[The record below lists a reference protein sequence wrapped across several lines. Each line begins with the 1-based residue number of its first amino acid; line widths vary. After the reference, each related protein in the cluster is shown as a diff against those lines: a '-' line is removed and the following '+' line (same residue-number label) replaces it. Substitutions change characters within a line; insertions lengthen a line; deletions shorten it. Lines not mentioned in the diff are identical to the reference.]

1 MKIIANTS
9 GHDPSY
15 IVEVTLDELAR
26 IGGYEG
32 RYDERFKALSP
43 GLGPLPAGT
52 QIAVADGDALRRAA
66 TLDHKARHVAKEMRL
81 MASLLDPSPPLKVGE
96 PDSV

>member
-1 MKIIANTS
+1 MKIIANTG

-15 IVEVTLDELAR
+15 LVEVTAQELA
-26 IGGYEG
+26 IMGGYEG
-32 RYDERFKALSP
+32 RYDERFKALNP

-52 QIAVADGDALRRAA
+52 QIAVADGDALRRTA

-81 MASLLDPSPPLKVGE
+81 MANLLDPVAGHDE
-96 PDSV
+96 PTT